1 MCTKIESI
9 LSPRIDEVEYKSL
22 ESKKQEV
29 YHSMQ
34 EVNDGLMDLE
44 ELEEK
49 IKMRFAGEL
58 KSESCKTYNIR
69 VQEKVMMWYDTNK
82 TYLRA

>member
-9 LSPRIDEVEYKSL
+9 LPPRSDEVEYKSL

-44 ELEEK
+44 ELGEK
-49 IKMRFAGEL
+49 IKM
-58 KSESCKTYNIR
+58 
-69 VQEKVMMWYDTNK
+69 
-82 TYLRA
+82 

>member
-1 MCTKIESI
+1 
-9 LSPRIDEVEYKSL
+9 
-22 ESKKQEV
+22 
-29 YHSMQ
+29 MQ

-58 KSESCKTYNIR
+58 KSESCKTYHIR